1 MPWPP
6 IPLDTPLGELSGK
19 HVAAAGIG
27 VLGKRT
33 LVLISVGRLT
43 KGRVWVSCM
52 DVGLRSDPPAIP
64 HTELVPASATLA
76 SALLGFGPIR
86 ATSAGEVPH
95 IVWPGNSRPPQNRW
109 LLLLPYALALAII
122 TLAFWLQSPALVF
135 SGLGTILAVYLGSRF
150 TSMAGA
156 SMPPHVREDGRELM
170 ASAVLSRLTTALP
183 EGPSPAQRVDQVKAT
198 YGELAADIVYRI
210 EASALFDPAV
220 EQTQRFQLALLAWDP
235 SSPEAASLATEVED
249 SFTEARATAE
259 RLGLDHL
266 PETARGTA
274 SRAVKSAKLALSAT
288 TEAERLAARRQVA
301 DLLGSLALY
310 WLPPVDED
318 APSLIGQRRMIEPA
332 P

>member
-19 HVAAAGIG
+19 HVAAAGVG

-33 LVLISVGRLT
+33 LVLMSVGRIT
-43 KGRVWVSCM
+43 RGRVWVSCM
-52 DVGLRSDPPAIP
+52 DVGLRSDPPPIP
-64 HTELVPASATLA
+64 YTELIPASASLA
-76 SALLGFGPIR
+76 EALLGFGPIR

-95 IVWPGNSRPPQNRW
+95 ITWPGNSRAPRNKW
-109 LLLLPYALALAII
+109 FLLLPYTFGLAIAV
-122 TLAFWLQSPALVF
+122 LAFWVQSPALML
-135 SGLGTILAVYLGSRF
+135 SGLGTLLAVHLGSRF

-156 SMPPHVREDGRELM
+156 SMPPHVRECGRDLM
-170 ASAVLSRLTTALP
+170 ASAVLSRLATALP
-183 EGPSPAQRVDQVKAT
+183 EGPSPAQRVDQVKAA

-235 SSPEAASLATEVED
+235 SSPEAASLATEVEE
-249 SFTEARATAE
+249 SFAEAKATAE
-259 RLGLDHL
+259 RLGLEYL

-274 SRAVKSAKLALSAT
+274 RRAAKSARLALSAT
-288 TEAERLAARRQVA
+288 TEEERLAARRQVA

-310 WLPPVDED
+310 WMPPVDED
-318 APSLIGQRRMIEPA
+318 APSLIGQRRMIEPT